1 MQEILPLQG
10 IKILDFSRL
19 LPGPL
24 GTHMLSQ
31 MGAEVI
37 KIESPKRM
45 DYSRFYQPQ
54 INGVSTLFHTLNH
67 FKKQI
72 VVDYETPEGY
82 QQIMEQIRTAD
93 VLVEQ
98 FRPGAM
104 EGFNLSFETVK
115 KINPKIV
122 YVSVTGYGQTADKK
136 DAAGH
141 DLNYMAE
148 SGLLDMNRDENGKPV
163 IPGFQVA
170 DIAGGSFMLVAACSS
185 GLLAQRMQQKAQYI
199 DISLFDAT
207 VAVGAIA
214 QGMLQGNVDYGQT
227 PFLSGYMVNY
237 NVYQCADNKWVALGA
252 LELKF
257 WNSFCEMVDM
267 PSWKTAETRDLVT
280 GVFDK
285 RLLERLFK
293 TKTRDEWANKSIGFD
308 VCLSPILDASEVYDQ
323 KQTKE
328 RALFHDIT
336 IDDEKIKIYTKP
348 YKSYSSL

>member
-1 MQEILPLQG
+1 
-10 IKILDFSRL
+10 
-19 LPGPL
+19 
-24 GTHMLSQ
+24 
-31 MGAEVI
+31 
-37 KIESPKRM
+37 
-45 DYSRFYQPQ
+45 
-54 INGVSTLFHTLNH
+54 NGVSTLFHTLNH
-67 FKKQI
+67 YKEQL
-72 VVDYETPEGY
+72 VLDYEIPEGY
-82 QQIMEQIRTAD
+82 GEIVEQIRTAD

-122 YVSVTGYGQTADKK
+122 YVSVTGYGQTGDKK

-199 DISLFDAT
+199 DVSLYDAT
-207 VAVGAIA
+207 VAVGTIA
-214 QGMLQGNVDYGQT
+214 HGMLQGNTDYRKT
-227 PFLSGYMVNY
+227 PFLSGYTVNY
-237 NVYQCADNKWVALGA
+237 NVYECADKKWIALGA

-257 WNSFCEMVDM
+257 WNSFCDMVDR
-267 PSWKTAETRDLVT
+267 PSWKTAQTTDLIT

-285 RLLERLFK
+285 LLLEELFK
-293 TKTRDEWANKSIGFD
+293 TETRDEWIYKAINFD
-308 VCLSPILDASEVYDQ
+308 VCLSPVLELAKVYDQ
-323 KQTKE
+323 KQTKD
-328 RALFHDIT
+328 RALFQDVEIQGKT
-336 IDDEKIKIYTKP
+336 VKIYAKP

>member
-67 FKKQI
+67 YKENL
-72 VVDYETPEGY
+72 VLDYETPEGY
-82 QQIMEQIRTAD
+82 QQIVEQIRTAD

-122 YVSVTGYGQTADKK
+122 YVSVTGYGQTGDKK

-148 SGLLDMNRDENGKPV
+148 TGLLSMNRDENGKPL

-170 DIAGGSFMLVAACSS
+170 DIAGGSFTLVAACSS
-185 GLLAQRMQQKAQYI
+185 GLLAQRIQQKAQYI
-199 DISLFDAT
+199 DVSLYDAT
-207 VAVGAIA
+207 FAIGAIA
-214 QGMLQGNVDYGQT
+214 HGMLQGKADYGKT
-227 PFLSGYMVNY
+227 PFLSGHMVNY
-237 NVYQCADNKWVALGA
+237 NVYECADNKWIALGA

-257 WNSFCEMVDM
+257 WNSFCDMVGH
-267 PSWKTAETRDLVT
+267 PLWKTVETTDLIS

-285 RLLERLFK
+285 RLLEGLFK
-293 TKTRDEWANKSIGFD
+293 TKSRDEWVNMSMNFD
-308 VCLSPILDASEVYDQ
+308 VCLSPVLDAHEVYDQ

-328 RALFHDIT
+328 RTLFQDVEIGDVT
-336 IDDEKIKIYTKP
+336 VKIYTKP

>member
-1 MQEILPLQG
+1 MQETLPLKG

-24 GTHMLSQ
+24 GTHMLGQ

-45 DYSRFYQPQ
+45 DYARFYEPKM
-54 INGVSTLFHTLNH
+54 NGVSTLFHTLNH
-67 FKKQI
+67 CKTQM

-82 QQIMEQIRTAD
+82 REIVDQIRSAD

-115 KINPKIV
+115 RINPKIV
-122 YVSVTGYGQTADKK
+122 YVSVTGYGQTGDKK
-136 DAAGH
+136 YAAGH

-148 SGLLDMNRDENGKPV
+148 TGLLGMNRDENGRPV

-170 DIAGGSFMLVAACSS
+170 DIAGGSFMLVAACTT

-199 DISLFDAT
+199 DVSLFDAT
-207 VAVGAIA
+207 LAVGAIA
-214 QGMLQGNVDYGQT
+214 QGMLQGNADYAQT
-227 PFLSGYMVNY
+227 PFLSGLMVNY
-237 NVYQCADNKWVALGA
+237 NVYECADRKWIALGA

-257 WNSFCEMVDM
+257 WNSFCDMVVQ
-267 PSWKTAETRDLVT
+267 PSWKTDKNTDLT
-280 GVFDK
+280 AGVFDK
-285 RLLERLFK
+285 RKLEELFK
-293 TKTRDEWANKSIGFD
+293 TKTRDEWINKSVDFD
-308 VCLSPILDASEVYDQ
+308 VCLSPVLDAAEVYEQ
-323 KQTKE
+323 KQTKD
-328 RALFHDIT
+328 RAVFRDVE
-336 IDDEKIKIYTKP
+336 IDKKTIKIFDKP
-348 YKSYSSL
+348 YKTYSGL

>member
-10 IKILDFSRL
+10 IKILDFTRL

-24 GTHMLSQ
+24 GTHLLSQ

-54 INGVSTLFHTLNH
+54 INGASTVFHTLNH
-67 FKKQI
+67 TKKQLI
-72 VVDYETPEGY
+72 VDYETHEGY
-82 QQIMEQIRTAD
+82 QQIMKEIKTAD

-122 YVSVTGYGQTADKK
+122 YISITGYGQTGEKK

-148 SGLLDMNRDENGKPV
+148 TGLLSMNRDEHGKPV
-163 IPGFQVA
+163 IPGFQLA
-170 DIAGGSFMLVAACSS
+170 DIAGGSFMLVSACTS
-185 GLLAQRMQQKAQYI
+185 GLLAQRIRQKAQYI
-199 DISLFDAT
+199 DVSLFDAT
-207 VAVGAIA
+207 LAIGAIA
-214 QGMLQGNVDYGQT
+214 QGMLQGNADYNQM
-227 PFLSGYMVNY
+227 PFLSGLMVNY
-237 NVYQCADNKWVALGA
+237 NVYECSDKKWIALGA

-257 WNSFCEMVDM
+257 WNSFCDMVGY
-267 PSWKTAETRDLVT
+267 PSWKTSENADLMT

-285 RLLERLFK
+285 RQLEELFR
-293 TKTRDEWANKSIGFD
+293 TKTRDEWVTLAVNFD
-308 VCLSPILDASEVYDQ
+308 VCLSPVIDLKEVYLQ
-323 KQTKE
+323 KQTND
-328 RALFHDIT
+328 RAVFQDVKI
-336 IDDEKIKIYTKP
+336 DEKTIKIYAKP
-348 YKSYSSL
+348 YKTFECL